1 MRGFLMTHV
10 TLDVQNMDCFYGDR
24 QVLERINLSIQKGDF
39 IGIVG
44 PNGSGKSTFLKV
56 ISRTL
61 KPKSGVVYLDGE
73 DIQRLSPR
81 FIARNLAVVPQETSI
96 AFAFTALD
104 IVLMGRSP
112 YLGRF
117 ETEGYDD
124 LSIARAAMEK
134 TNTWHLAERSI
145 TSLSGGEKQRVI
157 IAQAL
162 AQEPCI
168 LLLDEPTSHLDINH
182 QLEIMDLVKG
192 LNGDGLTVISV
203 FHDLNMAAEYCRSL
217 VLLNQG
223 RIDVLGPPEE
233 VLTVENIKRVF
244 NADVLVNRHPLT
256 KKLYVTLLPKLKRV
270 SAVGSLK
277 VHLICGDG
285 TGALLMRELKNR
297 NFWVSAGVLNV
308 LDSDEEVANSLEIP
322 IVAEAPFSGITD
334 EAYRRNLDLIFQS
347 DLVVVTNIPFG
358 PGNIGNLH
366 AAEEALNR
374 GIPVI
379 LMEETEIGE
388 RDYTGGEAERMVKVL
403 KEKGALV
410 GRGLSEVLTLIE
422 RRAGEHRG

>member
-1 MRGFLMTHV
+1 VTHV

-24 QVLERINLSIQKGDF
+24 QVLRKINLSIQKGDF
-39 IGIVG
+39 MGIIG

-73 DIQRLSPR
+73 DIQRLEYH

-96 AFAFTALD
+96 AFAFTALE

-117 ETEGYDD
+117 ESEGYDD
-124 LSIARAAMEK
+124 LSIAKVAMEK
-134 TNTWHLAERSI
+134 TNTWHLAERPI

-162 AQEPCI
+162 AQEPRI
-168 LLLDEPTSHLDINH
+168 LLMDEPTSHLDINH
-182 QLEIMDLVKG
+182 QLEIMDLVKS
-192 LNGDGLTVISV
+192 LNKDGLTVISV
-203 FHDLNMAAEYCRSL
+203 FHDLNMAAQYCQSL

-223 RIDVLGPPEE
+223 KIDVLGPPEE

-256 KKLYVTLLPKLKRV
+256 KKLYITLLPKLKRV
-270 SAVGSLK
+270 STEGSLK

-285 TGALLMRELKNR
+285 RGALLMRELKNR
-297 NFWVSAGVLNV
+297 NFEVSAGVLNV
-308 LDSDEEVANSLEIP
+308 LDSDEEVANLLEVP
-322 IVAEAPFSGITD
+322 IVTEAPFSGITD
-334 EAYRRNLDLIFQS
+334 KAYRRNLDLIFQS
-347 DLVVVTNIPFG
+347 DLVIVTNIPFG
-358 PGNIGNLH
+358 PGNIGNLY
-366 AAEEALNR
+366 AAEEALKQ

-379 LMEETEIGE
+379 LMEETEIRE
-388 RDYTGGEAERMVKVL
+388 RDYTGGEAERMVKAL

-410 GRGLSEVLTLIE
+410 GRGFSEVLTLIKKKV
-422 RRAGEHRG
+422 GEHRG